1 MALTRFLSMYT
12 TLNLF
17 ALILFYKDAS
27 DTIRDIMRA
36 STFLIAIVVA
46 TSVWINPFPI
56 YRTLFDSFA
65 PPEYQATIP
74 LNTKYGI
81 VFIFDMLFHVIPLV
95 VIGLPHNSTSM
106 LIACTIL
113 LVWYGVMRHRIHEIY
128 TSGISTDRSI
138 CIAIVTALIGY
149 ILLEK

>member
-12 TLNLF
+12 TLNLLV
-17 ALILFYKDAS
+17 LILFYQDAS
-27 DTIRDIMRA
+27 DTIHDIMRA
-36 STFLIAIVVA
+36 STFLIAVVVA

-65 PPEYQATIP
+65 PKYQATVP
-74 LNTKYGI
+74 LYAKYGI

-95 VIGLPHNSTSM
+95 IIGLPHNSTSM

-113 LVWYGVMRHRIHEIY
+113 LVWYGVIRHQIHEIY
-128 TSGISTDRSI
+128 AQEISTDRSI

>member
-12 TLNLF
+12 ILNLLV
-17 ALILFYKDAS
+17 LILFYQDAS

-36 STFLIAIVVA
+36 STFLIAFVVA

-65 PPEYQATIP
+65 PPKYQATVP

-113 LVWYGVMRHRIHEIY
+113 LAWYAVMRHRIHEIY
-128 TSGISTDRSI
+128 TSDVSKVRGI
-138 CIAIVTALIGY
+138 IAAIIATIIGA
-149 ILLEK
+149 IWLK

>member
-1 MALTRFLSMYT
+1 MYT
-12 TLNLF
+12 TLNLLVLF
-17 ALILFYKDAS
+17 LFYKDAS

-36 STFLIAIVVA
+36 STFLIAVVVA

-65 PPEYQATIP
+65 PKYQATVP
-74 LNTKYGI
+74 LYAKYGI

-95 VIGLPHNSTSM
+95 VIGLPHNGESM

-113 LVWYGVMRHRIHEIY
+113 LAWYGVMRHQIHEIY
-128 TSGISTDRSI
+128 AQEISTDRSI

>member
-12 TLNLF
+12 TLNLLVLF
-17 ALILFYKDAS
+17 LFYQDAS

-36 STFLIAIVVA
+36 STFLRAVVVA

-65 PPEYQATIP
+65 PKYQATVP
-74 LNTKYGI
+74 LYAKYGI

-95 VIGLPHNSTSM
+95 VIGLPHNGESM

-113 LVWYGVMRHRIHEIY
+113 LAWYGVMRHRIHEIY
-128 TSGISTDRSI
+128 AQEISTDRSI

>member
-17 ALILFYKDAS
+17 VLLLFYQNAS
-27 DTIRDIMRA
+27 EYVRDIMRA
-36 STFLIAIVVA
+36 STFLIAVVVA
-46 TSVWINPFPI
+46 TSVWIKPFPI
-56 YRTLFDSFA
+56 YKALFDSFA
-65 PPEYQATIP
+65 PPKYQAIVP

-95 VIGLPHNSTSM
+95 IIGLPHKGTSM
-106 LIACTIL
+106 LIACSIL
-113 LVWYGVMRHRIHEIY
+113 LLWYAVIRHWIHEIY
-128 TSGISTDRSI
+128 TSRISTGRGI
-138 CIAIVTALIGY
+138 CIAIITALIGY

>member
-12 TLNLF
+12 TLNLLV
-17 ALILFYKDAS
+17 LILFYQDAS

-36 STFLIAIVVA
+36 STFLIAVVVA

-65 PPEYQATIP
+65 PKYQAIVP
-74 LNTKYGI
+74 LYAKYGI

-113 LVWYGVMRHRIHEIY
+113 LAWYGVMRHQIHEIY
-128 TSGISTDRSI
+128 TQKISTDRSI

>member
-12 TLNLF
+12 TLNLLVLF
-17 ALILFYKDAS
+17 LFYKDAS

-36 STFLIAIVVA
+36 STFLIAVVVA

-65 PPEYQATIP
+65 PKYQATVP
-74 LNTKYGI
+74 LYAKYGI

-95 VIGLPHNSTSM
+95 VIGLPHNGESM

-113 LVWYGVMRHRIHEIY
+113 LAWYGVMRHQIHEIY
-128 TSGISTDRSI
+128 AQEISTDRSI

>member
-1 MALTRFLSMYT
+1 MYT
-12 TLNLF
+12 ILNLF
-17 ALILFYKDAS
+17 VLLLFYQNAS
-27 DTIRDIMRA
+27 EYVRDIMRA
-36 STFLIAIVVA
+36 STFLIAVVVA
-46 TSVWINPFPI
+46 TSVWTNPFSV
-56 YRTLFDSFA
+56 YKALFDSFA
-65 PPEYQATIP
+65 PPKYQATVP

-95 VIGLPHNSTSM
+95 VIGLPHNSISM

-113 LVWYGVMRHRIHEIY
+113 LAWYAVMRHRIHEIY

>member
-12 TLNLF
+12 TLNLLV
-17 ALILFYKDAS
+17 LILFYQDAS
-27 DTIRDIMRA
+27 DTIHDIMRA
-36 STFLIAIVVA
+36 STFLIAVVVA

-65 PPEYQATIP
+65 PKYQATVP
-74 LNTKYGI
+74 LYAKYGI

-95 VIGLPHNSTSM
+95 IIGLPHNSTSM

-113 LVWYGVMRHRIHEIY
+113 LVWYGVIRHQFHEIY
-128 TSGISTDRSI
+128 AQEISTDRSI

>member
-1 MALTRFLSMYT
+1 MYT
-12 TLNLF
+12 TLNLLVLF
-17 ALILFYKDAS
+17 LFYKDAS

-36 STFLIAIVVA
+36 STFLIAVVVA

-65 PPEYQATIP
+65 PKYQATVP
-74 LNTKYGI
+74 LYAKYGI

-95 VIGLPHNSTSM
+95 VIGLPHNGESM
-106 LIACTIL
+106 LIACIIL
-113 LVWYGVMRHRIHEIY
+113 LAWYGVMRHQIHEIY

>member
-1 MALTRFLSMYT
+1 MYT
-12 TLNLF
+12 TLNLL
-17 ALILFYKDAS
+17 ALILFYQDAS

-36 STFLIAIVVA
+36 STFLVVIVVA
-46 TSVWINPFPI
+46 TSVWIKPFPI

-65 PPEYQATIP
+65 PPKYQATVP
-74 LNTKYGI
+74 LHTKYGI

-95 VIGLPHNSTSM
+95 TIGLPHNGESM
-106 LIACTIL
+106 LIACSIL
-113 LVWYGVMRHRIHEIY
+113 LLWYSAAHRRIHEIY
-128 TSGISTDRSI
+128 TSGISTGRGI